1 MNMANLVI
9 LESPTKAHTVKGFLG
24 SGYKVVACRGHVR
37 DLPKSKLGV
46 DLETFEPSYINIRG
60 KGELIDQLRKDA
72 KAAGKVY
79 LATDPDREGEA
90 IAWHLAEVLQIPE
103 QKVCRVTFNEITKT
117 AVKAGIKA
125 PRAVDMSL
133 VDSQQSRRILDRVV
147 GYRISPFL
155 WKKVRSGLSAGRV
168 QSVVTRMI
176 VDRELEIRAFQA
188 EEYWTLTAS
197 LKAASSTKAFE
208 AKFYGTEKKAV
219 AVKNEAQMQEI
230 LEELKEKDYTIKSI
244 KKGTK
249 RQSPAAPFT
258 TSTLQQEA
266 SRKLSFQSSRTMR
279 VAQELYEGVNIPG
292 EGEVGLI
299 TYMRTDSLRISAEI
313 QQQALAYIGQQYG
326 SEYVPATPRV
336 YKTRAGAQDAHEAI
350 RPTSLAFVPTAIR
363 KHLTAD
369 QFRLYKLIWDRFVA
383 SQMKDAQI
391 DTVSAD
397 IAAGKYIFRS
407 SGNTVKFPGFL
418 AVYEEGRDEEKEK
431 ESKLPSLTEGETLLL
446 KKLVN
451 EQKFTQPP
459 SRYTEASMIK
469 TMEENGIGR
478 PSTYT
483 PTISTILERGY
494 VERDGKQLRPTPL
507 GEVTTQLM
515 KESFAEIV
523 DYDFTAHMEQSL
535 DDIASGEK
543 HGNEFLKSFWKDFR
557 VTLEKAEQT
566 LAEGRVKVPD
576 VESDQVC
583 EICGRKM
590 VVKNGRYG
598 KFLACPGYPE
608 CKNTRPMESNK
619 SVETDLVCEVCG
631 KPMVLKSG
639 RYGKFYACS
648 GYPECKNIRQ
658 MTRETA
664 ALCPKCGGKILA
676 KRSRNGKTYYGCEK
690 HPTCDFMTWSVPTE
704 QVCPTCGKSIF
715 VKSRVKKLGVC
726 LACGH
731 EEALKENESGQE

>member
-90 IAWHLAEVLQIPE
+90 IAWHLAEVLHIPP

-125 PRAVDMSL
+125 PRAIDMNL

-176 VDRELEIRAFQA
+176 VDRELEIRAFQP
-188 EEYWTLTAS
+188 EEYWTLTAT
-197 LKAASSTKAFE
+197 LKAASSAKAFE
-208 AKFYGTEKKAV
+208 AKFHGTEKKAV
-219 AVKNEAQMQEI
+219 SVKNEAQMKALLSE
-230 LEELKEKDYTIKSI
+230 LEGKDYTVKTI

-313 QQQALAYIGQQYG
+313 QQQALAYIGGQYG
-326 SEYVPATPRV
+326 SEYVPASARV

-350 RPTSLAFVPTAIR
+350 RPTSLAFEPSSIR
-363 KHLTAD
+363 KHLTSD

-383 SQMKDAQI
+383 SQMKDALI

-397 IAAGKYIFRS
+397 IAAGKYIFRA

-418 AVYEEGRDEEKEK
+418 AVYEEGRDEEKER
-431 ESKLPSLTEGETLLL
+431 EGKLPALAEGETLVLKGLL
-446 KKLVN
+446 D

-515 KESFAEIV
+515 KESFSEIV
-523 DYDFTAHMEQSL
+523 DYDFTARMEQSL
-535 DDIASGEK
+535 DDIASGEEG
-543 HGNEFLKSFWKDFR
+543 GNEFLREFWKGFS
-557 VTLEKAEQT
+557 VTLDKAETT

-608 CKNTRPMESNK
+608 CKNTRPLESNK
-619 SVETDLVCEVCG
+619 SVETDLICELCG

-690 HPTCDFMTWSVPTE
+690 HPTCDFMTWSVPTQ
-704 QVCPTCGKSIF
+704 QVCTACGKSIF

-731 EEALKENESGQE
+731 EEPLKESESEQE